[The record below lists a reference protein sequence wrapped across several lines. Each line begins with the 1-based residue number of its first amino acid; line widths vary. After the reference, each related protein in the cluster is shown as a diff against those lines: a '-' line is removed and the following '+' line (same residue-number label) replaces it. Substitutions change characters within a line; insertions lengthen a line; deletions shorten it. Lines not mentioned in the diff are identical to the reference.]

1 MTQPSRFLRAA
12 LLFWLLGALLP
23 GVARAQTG
31 AVPAERQA
39 NNVAV
44 ITIRTGDKPID
55 SVVARSVARRIRAA
69 EKGGADA
76 LVFDIDTPGGEVG
89 AILDICTAIKESG
102 VKNTVAW
109 INSKAL
115 SGGAIISL
123 ACREIIVSDTVTWGD
138 AMPIAAGPGGVA
150 AMPDE
155 LKPKFLAPLISEVV
169 DSARRRNQQGYVY
182 DELLV
187 QAILALDVQLW
198 RVRHKT
204 TGQEICITAAEYE
217 RIFGREPDFSN
228 PRVPSLNPG
237 QAHASRRPRPPAP
250 GGSDPAMSVPAA
262 SPALA
267 EVAGEATKTQNL
279 PTTRPTFTADDRDK
293 WELVEFV
300 TDGSAPLTLKAPD
313 MHALHL
319 AANPD
324 TRPIRSDDDLRAWFG
339 AAHIKRLDPLWSEGL
354 VQVMTSMWV
363 RGVLIVILLIA
374 VFLEMVS
381 PSGLAGA
388 VAALALALLL
398 IPPYLM
404 GLANWWEI
412 VAIFAGLGL
421 VLLEI
426 FVLPG
431 FGVAGISGMVLLFG
445 GLLGTFIGGDQL
457 FPTDAKGQSDMLYG
471 LTTIILA
478 LGTASVGWWLI
489 VRHFGSIPLLN
500 KLVMKEGEDAHEG
513 LLEAMAAPAPVAP
526 VRAGDVGRV
535 VTPLRP
541 GGRAEFAGRVID
553 VVADSGYIDAGQLV
567 RVEEASA
574 FRILVSHAGPEGPE
588 ATA

>member
-1 MTQPSRFLRAA
+1 MA
-12 LLFWLLGALLP
+12 LCVPGFAL
-23 GVARAQTG
+23 AQG
-31 AVPAERQA
+31 EAVPAERQA
-39 NNVAV
+39 NNVAI

-55 SVVARSVARRIRAA
+55 SVTARSVARRIRAA
-69 EKGGADA
+69 EAAGADA
-76 LVFDIDTPGGEVG
+76 IVFDIDTPGGEVG

-109 INSKAL
+109 INAKAL

-138 AMPIAAGPGGVA
+138 AMPIAAGPAGVS
-150 AMPDE
+150 AMPEE
-155 LKPKFLAPLISEVV
+155 LKAKFLAPLIAEVV

-204 TGQEICITAAEYE
+204 TGQEICVTAQEYE
-217 RIFGREPDFSN
+217 RMFGEEPDYSN

-237 QAHASRRPRPPAP
+237 RAGSVGRARAQNQ
-250 GGSDPAMSVPAA
+250 GGADPSMSVPIA

-267 EVAGEATKTQNL
+267 DVAGEASKSQSL
-279 PTTRPTFTADDRDK
+279 PTTRPTITGDDRGK

-300 TDGSAPLTLKAPD
+300 TDGSAPLTLKSPD
-313 MHALHL
+313 MHALDL
-319 AANPD
+319 AANPE
-324 TRPIRSDDDLRAWFG
+324 TRPIRSDDDLKAWFG
-339 AAHIKRLDPLWSEGL
+339 AQNMRRLDPLWSEGL

-412 VAIFAGLGL
+412 VAIFSGLGL

-445 GLLGTFIGGDQL
+445 GLLFTFVGGDRL
-457 FPTDAKGQSDMLYG
+457 FPTDSKSQSDMLYG

-489 VRHFGSIPLLN
+489 VRHFGSIPLLS

-513 LLEAMAAPAPVAP
+513 LLEAMAAPAPTTP

-535 VTPLRP
+535 VSPLRP

-553 VVADSGYIDAGQLV
+553 VVADSGYIDAGQMV
-567 RVEEASA
+567 RVEEASP
-574 FRILVSHAGPEGPE
+574 FRILVSHVGSDAPG

>member
-12 LLFWLLGALLP
+12 LLFWLLAALLP
-23 GVARAQTG
+23 GVAGAQTG

-217 RIFGREPDFSN
+217 RIFGREPDYSN

-279 PTTRPTFTADDRDK
+279 PTTRPTITADDRDK

-513 LLEAMAAPAPVAP
+513 LLEAMAAPAPAAP